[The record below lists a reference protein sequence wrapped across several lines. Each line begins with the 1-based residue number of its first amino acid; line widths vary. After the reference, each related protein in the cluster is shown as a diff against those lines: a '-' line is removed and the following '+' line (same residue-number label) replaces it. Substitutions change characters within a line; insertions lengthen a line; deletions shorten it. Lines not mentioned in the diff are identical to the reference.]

1 MHPKVPQRQD
11 QFFPYDIIA
20 SCILDDPAPIFLGLK
35 GLQNLN
41 LWEGDVLEVSV
52 ISQRYKRNF
61 PKGNGKPATELQCPQ
76 IASFGRVGGGREAMV
91 PRDPEGKKRQGF
103 GEIGCK
109 VALSTFTPFQ
119 VRKLRLGTFLVAQ
132 GG

>member
-11 QFFPYDIIA
+11 PYGINA

-52 ISQRYKRNF
+52 TSQRYKN
-61 PKGNGKPATELQCPQ
+61 PKGNGQPATELGV
-76 IASFGRVGGGREAMV
+76 AGGWEALA
-91 PRDPEGKKRQGF
+91 PRGLEGKKR
-103 GEIGCK
+103 
-109 VALSTFTPFQ
+109 
-119 VRKLRLGTFLVAQ
+119 
-132 GG
+132 